1 MVKTIKY
8 GSEAISYSVEF
19 TERKTLGISVYPDR
33 ATIVKAPIDSSM
45 EKIEQKVRKKAAW
58 ILKQQDYFLSF
69 EPRTTPRKF
78 VSGETHLYLGRQYQL
93 KVIID
98 TNEFVKYTG
107 RFIEVHTSNKNS
119 VSDLLNTWYS
129 EKAKIWFPVLAEPLI
144 NRFKKYGVVPKTID
158 IKAMQ
163 YRWGSC
169 SAKGRILLNLELM
182 KAPKACI
189 QYVIVHEL
197 CHLVHRDHTAAFFKL
212 QDREFSEWKKW
223 KEKLEKLLA

>member
-19 TERKTLGISVYPDR
+19 TERKTLGITVYPDR
-33 ATIVKAPIDSSM
+33 TTIVKAPINSTI